1 MILFKLGGDNYTM
14 TSIGSGKKDD
24 FIKNNLPNQGDMYRS
39 KIVALYED
47 PLYRFVIAEDEK
59 GNCHQQSWI
68 WYEQNKSELPPLQEL
83 K

>member
-1 MILFKLGGDNYTM
+1 MILFKLGGTNYNM
-14 TSIGSGKKDD
+14 TSIGSGKKED
-24 FIKNNLPNQGDMYRS
+24 FIKGNLPNNGDMYRS

-47 PLYRFVIAEDEK
+47 PHLRFVIAEDEK

-68 WYEQNKSELPPLQEL
+68 WYEQNKHELPLLQEL